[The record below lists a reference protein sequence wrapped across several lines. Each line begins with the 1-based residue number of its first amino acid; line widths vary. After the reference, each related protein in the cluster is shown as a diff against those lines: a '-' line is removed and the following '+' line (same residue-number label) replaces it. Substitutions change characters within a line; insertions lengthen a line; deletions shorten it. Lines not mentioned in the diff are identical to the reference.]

1 MIRGIIFRIAF
12 RQSSLFRLWYAS
24 ARREV
29 LPEVMGASAA
39 DVPTVFP
46 VNPGVPK
53 QHAIKSDAAVTV
65 MTGVRDREAFW

>member
-1 MIRGIIFRIAF
+1 MTRGIIFRIAF

-29 LPEVMGASAA
+29 LPAVMGSAA
-39 DVPTVFP
+39 DVPTVFS
-46 VNPGVPK
+46 VKPGVPK

-65 MTGVRDREAFW
+65 MTGVRDRATFW